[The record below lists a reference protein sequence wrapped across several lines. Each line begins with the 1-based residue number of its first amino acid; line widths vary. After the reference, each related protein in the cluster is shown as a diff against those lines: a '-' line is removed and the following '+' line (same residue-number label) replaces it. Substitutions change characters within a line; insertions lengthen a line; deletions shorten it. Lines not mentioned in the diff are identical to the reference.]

1 MATTQMVAAKAE
13 AGLKRMSFLEYI
25 WFSAYQLAFSFLWG
39 AIGVIILPAV
49 NGVLTERLLVGGKLT
64 IGPFV
69 LDNAQTDVKVTTLG
83 IISFTGLTLAAISQP
98 MFGTWSDSLKSK
110 IGKRMPFIAVGSIL
124 TLLTLMGMT
133 LAVVA
138 GWLAFFLMYCALQ
151 FVSNIAY
158 GPYHG
163 LLPDMVPEIDRGKAS
178 GVLGGMQMLG
188 TVASGLV
195 LSVFFDVYK
204 NLTGAM
210 LTIIGLV
217 AVCAILTLLFLREPA
232 PPPGRIQPTEVKGLR
247 RLLSIFSIEAK
258 KYPDF
263 VWLLFARTWTLTGI
277 ATVSTY
283 ALYWM
288 GDVVKPQGYK
298 LLGLTIDSPTKA
310 VSILLA
316 IVIMFAFIAAIVSGP
331 LSDRFGRKPLIA
343 LSGVFGIMGVVPFV
357 FVRDLGMV
365 LVFAIFIGLCYG
377 MFTAVDWAMV
387 TDLIPR
393 SQAGKYMGVS
403 NLATAMPQAIAPLLG
418 GILGAI
424 FSVNR
429 NYDAEYAAI
438 FSGAAVYFLLGI
450 VLLIKVREHKVREEE
465 VAIREDLANVG

>member
-1 MATTQMVAAKAE
+1 MATTTEMVQVKADS
-13 AGLKRMSFLEYI
+13 GLKRMSFLEYI

-49 NGVLTERLLVGGKLT
+49 NGVLTSKALVNGKFSL
-64 IGPFV
+64 GPLV
-69 LDNAQTDVKVTTLG
+69 LDNATTDVKVITLG
-83 IISFTGLTLAAISQP
+83 IVSFTGLTLAAVSQP
-98 MFGTWSDSLKSK
+98 MFGTWSDSHRSRA
-110 IGKRMPFIAVGSIL
+110 GKRMPFIAIGSML
-124 TLLTLMGMT
+124 TLITLGGMT
-133 LAVVA
+133 LSVAV
-138 GWLAFFLMYCALQ
+138 GWGLFFLAYCATQ

-195 LSVFFDVYK
+195 LAVVFDVYK
-204 NLTGAM
+204 NLVGAM
-210 LTIIGLV
+210 LTIIVLI
-217 AVCAILTLLFLREPA
+217 AVCGVITLLRLREPT
-232 PPPGRIQPTEVKGLR
+232 PPPNRVAPQPMRGLGK
-247 RLLSIFSIEAK
+247 LLAVFSIEAK

-277 ATVSTY
+277 STVSTY
-283 ALYWM
+283 ALYWLT
-288 GDVVKPQGYK
+288 DAVKVNDYN
-298 LLGLTIDSPTKA
+298 LLGLHITSPSLA
-310 VSILLA
+310 VSALLA
-316 IVIMFAFIAAIVSGP
+316 IVIMFAFVAAIVSGP

-343 LSGVFGIMGVVPFV
+343 VAGLFGIMGVIPFI
-357 FVRDLGMV
+357 FLRDLSMI
-365 LVFAIFIGLCYG
+365 LLFAIFIGLCYG
-377 MFTAVDWAMV
+377 TFTAVDWAMV

-403 NLATAMPQAIAPLLG
+403 NLATAMPQAIAPLFG

-424 FSVNR
+424 FGANR

-438 FSGAAVYFLLGI
+438 FAGAAVYFLLGI
-450 VLLIKVREHKVREEE
+450 VLLVKVREHKVEDDVLME
-465 VAIREDLANVG
+465 IKSDLA